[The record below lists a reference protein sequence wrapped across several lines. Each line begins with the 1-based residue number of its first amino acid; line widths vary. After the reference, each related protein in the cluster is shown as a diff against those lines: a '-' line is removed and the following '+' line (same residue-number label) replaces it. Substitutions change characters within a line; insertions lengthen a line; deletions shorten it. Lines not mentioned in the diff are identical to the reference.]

1 MNPEKQSLK
10 RTFLKF
16 VIPSILSQWV
26 YALYTMVD
34 GMFVAKGVGAEALTA
49 VNLSTPFLQALF
61 ALSLLFAAGTS
72 TVAAIFLGGGQ
83 KKRASEVFTQNVAV
97 QVVLSAVV
105 IAAAL
110 PNLGLLVRF
119 LGARDAQ
126 TAGNM
131 REYLS
136 MIIPFVP
143 GFLLSYAFE
152 VLMKTDGFP
161 RRTMA
166 IVLTG
171 ALENCLLDWLF
182 VIVLHKGLAGAAF
195 ATSISQCTVTLLYL
209 LHFLKGRGNI
219 RFVRFKPD
227 LPVLVR
233 EMRNGASAALTE
245 LSAGAITLIFNRAI
259 AALLFPG
266 ALVSYA
272 IVSYINSI
280 VVFSVTGIVQG
291 SQPLI
296 SYCRGRGDKDGCH
309 KLLRCCLAAALAFC
323 AGTVLVCAILG
334 RKIASFYIGPD
345 MPELLDYSVAVIR
358 IFMLSFPLLG
368 LNIALS
374 GYFAAV
380 EYAFSAVLLSIGRSF
395 VFLIFSL
402 TLLTGLLEGAGI
414 WWAPLLSEGLCLGT
428 ACILMLALRRRSFS
442 RAARPRSQAG

>member
-1 MNPEKQSLK
+1 MKLESQSLK
-10 RTFLKF
+10 STFLKY

-34 GMFVAKGVGAEALTA
+34 GMFVAKGVGPEALTA
-49 VNLSTPFLQALF
+49 VNLSTPFLQLLF

-97 QVVLSAVV
+97 QIILSAA
-105 IAAAL
+105 IMAIAL
-110 PNLGLLVRF
+110 PNLGLLIRF

-126 TAGNM
+126 TAANM
-131 REYLS
+131 REYLTL
-136 MIIPFVP
+136 IIPFVP

-161 RRTMA
+161 RKTMA

-182 VIVLHKGLAGAAF
+182 VIVLGRGLAGAAF

-209 LHFLKGRGNI
+209 FHFLKGKGNI
-219 RFVRFKPD
+219 RFVRFRPD
-227 LPVLVR
+227 LPALVR
-233 EMRNGASAALTE
+233 EMRNGASVALTE

-272 IVSYINSI
+272 IVSYINNI

-296 SYCRGRGDKDGCH
+296 SYRRGRGDEAGCQT
-309 KLLRCCLAAALAFC
+309 LLRYCLTAALSFC
-323 AGTVLVCAILG
+323 TVTVLVCALLG
-334 RKIASFYIGPD
+334 RQIAAFYIGPD
-345 MPELLDYSVAVIR
+345 MPELLDYSVSVIR

-380 EYAFSAVLLSIGRSF
+380 EYAFSAMLLSIGRSF
-395 VFLIFSL
+395 VFLLLSL
-402 TLLTGLLEGAGI
+402 ALLTRLLAGTGI

-428 ACILMLALRRRSFS
+428 ACILLAALRRRSVPKTALNGS
-442 RAARPRSQAG
+442 RTG